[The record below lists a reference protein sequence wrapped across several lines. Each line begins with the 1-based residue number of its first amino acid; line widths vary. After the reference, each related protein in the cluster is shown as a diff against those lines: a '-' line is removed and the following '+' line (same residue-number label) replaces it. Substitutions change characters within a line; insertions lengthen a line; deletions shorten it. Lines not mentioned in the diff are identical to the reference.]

1 MNDEL
6 EIDLRKVI
14 RSLLSRWVWIVGIA
28 LLAGVAAFG
37 FTFLQPRKYETKAV
51 IALSRPQNLPNF
63 DPRYQSVT
71 PLAIN
76 NKVVNDIALGDEI
89 VQILIDEWRDPEKD
103 KVDARTFARAS
114 LNVEGGKDSTVSIL
128 AVRLKDAAEAERLA
142 RLWAEEVVRRVNT
155 SYSGRDESQVAF
167 FQEQVEMASQQV
179 QAAAKALEEF
189 EARNQTNSLKN
200 QLSSLSTQQQ
210 EYLRRL
216 RVIEAVQVDAKLFLE
231 QVKSLPNESLLSSQ
245 EQTNLFLL
253 QMRIYGDTLAGIASA
268 SQYQLAIPQL
278 TAQTAVGEYEQ
289 TLVAWLNA
297 LEAQKAELTSAIE
310 ALPSQMEELQGKI
323 QALDS
328 ERQRL
333 DLEYELAIETLR
345 ILTRKLDEA
354 SIAVQDSTG
363 YASIAAYP
371 TLPRKAAPRGTL
383 RNTALATLLGGFVS
397 VFGVLVWDWWRSEEE
412 QAAPSRQESPVRQPV
427 ASQR

>member
-1 MNDEL
+1 MDDEL

-14 RSLLSRWVWIVGIA
+14 RSLLSRWVWIVAFA

-37 FTFLQPRKYETKAV
+37 FTFLQPRKYEAKAV
-51 IALSRPQNLPNF
+51 IALSRPLNLPNF
-63 DPRYQSVT
+63 DPRYQSVN

-89 VQILIDEWRDPEKD
+89 VQILFDEWRDPEKD
-103 KVDARTFARAS
+103 KLDARAFARKN

-142 RLWAEEVVRRVNT
+142 RLWAEEVVRRVNLV
-155 SYSGRDESQVAF
+155 YSGRDESQVAF
-167 FQEQVEMASQQV
+167 FQEQVEMAAQRV
-179 QAAAKALEEF
+179 QAAAKALEDF
-189 EARNQTNSLKN
+189 EARNQKNSLQN
-200 QLSSLSTQQQ
+200 QLNSLSAQQG

-216 RVIEAVQVDAKLFLE
+216 RVIQAVQADARLFLE
-231 QVKSLPNESLLSSQ
+231 QIKALPNESLLSSQ

-268 SQYQLAIPQL
+268 SQYQLAVPQL
-278 TAQTAVGEYEQ
+278 TAQTTVGEYEQ

-297 LEAQKAELTSAIE
+297 LEAQKAELSSAIE
-310 ALPSQMEELQGKI
+310 AFPPQMEELQGKI

-328 ERQRL
+328 KRQRL
-333 DLEYELAIETLR
+333 DLEFKLANETLTT
-345 ILTRKLDEA
+345 LTRKLDEA
-354 SIAVQDSTG
+354 RIAIQDSAG

-371 TLPRKAAPRGTL
+371 TFPRRALPRGTL
-383 RNTALATLLGGFVS
+383 RNTALATLLGGFLA

-412 QAAPSRQESPVRQPV
+412 QAAPVEQESLARQPV
-427 ASQR
+427 AAQR